1 MHQRPQLA
9 LLVSGRNKGVLTGLA
24 TFARTFPQVTPLVV
38 GTGGILL
45 EVFLSTPVQAW
56 FA

>member
-38 GTGGILL
+38 GTGGIPL
-45 EVFLSTPVQAW
+45 EVFLSTPVQAG
-56 FA
+56 F